1 MLEAVMI
8 LALIAAAALRAGAF
22 SVLRIARADALRDAA
37 EGRSGAAV
45 VARLL
50 EQRENISP
58 AVNAVHSA
66 LLLIAAVPAAW
77 LASRRP
83 GGGAAVA
90 WSILALVVGLW
101 LTADYIPRA
110 LGRWRPRVVAY
121 RLAHLVRVAVR
132 WGAAANDLLVDEEEI
147 PSNGE
152 EVDEEEEQEERE
164 LISSVLDFTDTIVR
178 EVMVPRTDMVTI
190 DRSSGIAGLAALA
203 EEHGYSRFP
212 LTDGPDGEIVGTV
225 LAKDVLGA
233 YAAGRPFETID
244 EFRRD
249 VVFIPETKKVSDLLR
264 EMQVS
269 KTHLG
274 IVVDEFGDI
283 TGLVTI
289 EDLLEELVGEI
300 VDEHDEVEQMI
311 VRNDDGSYLV
321 DARLDVSEL
330 AETVGVSL
338 PDEEWDTVAGLVL
351 GLAGRVPEEGEQFE
365 INGLRVRVLRLQ
377 GRRVAEVEVRRL
389 PASVSR
395 ESTH

>member
-1 MLEAVMI
+1 
-8 LALIAAAALRAGAF
+8 
-22 SVLRIARADALRDAA
+22 
-37 EGRSGAAV
+37 
-45 VARLL
+45 
-50 EQRENISP
+50 
-58 AVNAVHSA
+58 
-66 LLLIAAVPAAW
+66 
-77 LASRRP
+77 
-83 GGGAAVA
+83 
-90 WSILALVVGLW
+90 
-101 LTADYIPRA
+101 
-110 LGRWRPRVVAY
+110 
-121 RLAHLVRVAVR
+121 VR
-132 WGAAANDLLVDEEEI
+132 WGAAANDLLVDEVEI

-152 EVDEEEEQEERE
+152 VVDEEEEQEERE

-190 DRSSGIAGLAALA
+190 DRSAGIAGLAALA

-233 YAAGRPFETID
+233 YAAGRPFETIA

-330 AETVGVSL
+330 AEAVGVSL

-351 GLAGRVPEEGEQFE
+351 GLAGRVPEEGEEFE
-365 INGLRVRVLRLQ
+365 INGLRLRVLRLQ

-389 PASVSR
+389 PASVSH
-395 ESTH
+395 ESTR